1 MSGHLMLIKK
11 FFTYEYAAF
20 AIHTLRPQTF

>member
-20 AIHTLRPQTF
+20 VIHTLCPQTF